1 MLIKDFG
8 QSKVYEYGIAVHHPE
23 IDFMYFVDRHM
34 IADGNT
40 ESHMSMKRW
49 VDMDSFSSALRFA
62 RGEQN
67 G

>member
-8 QSKVYEYGIAVHHPE
+8 QSKVYEFGIAVQHPVT
-23 IDFMYFVDRHM
+23 DFVYILDRHM
-34 IADGNT
+34 IDADYA

-49 VDMDSFSSALRFA
+49 VDMDSFSSALRFV